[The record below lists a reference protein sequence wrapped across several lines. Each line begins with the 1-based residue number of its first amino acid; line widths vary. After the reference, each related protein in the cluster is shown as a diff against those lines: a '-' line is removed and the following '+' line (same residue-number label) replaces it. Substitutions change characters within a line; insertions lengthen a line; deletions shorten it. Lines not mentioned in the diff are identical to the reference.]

1 MKTKY
6 CESIEKVIKA
16 TSKDFSPNDK
26 LLQDLLKTF
35 MKIYNNA
42 IKPSKGE

>member
-6 CESIEKVIKA
+6 CESIEKVIKS

-26 LLQDLLKTF
+26 ILQDMLKAF
-35 MKIYNNA
+35 MKIYCNA
-42 IKPSKGE
+42 IKPAKGE